1 MASRSADDEQ
11 PEFERRLLRA
21 FEGEVFG
28 EALFSELARTSS
40 VPAEGEALAVLAV
53 LEARMAS
60 ALARM
65 LQRFGLAAPDA
76 MAGRRR
82 GVEAARAFANRPW
95 SAFLAKFEEGT
106 QRALVGY
113 ERLRQA
119 APNADDPVLVAL
131 TDHELALRH
140 FAEQSLRGDSDALD
154 PVLAVIDRLVTFAPS
169 PPVNGP
175 GTTGSR

>member
-1 MASRSADDEQ
+1 VR
-11 PEFERRLLRA
+11 
-21 FEGEVFG
+21 
-28 EALFSELARTSS
+28 
-40 VPAEGEALAVLAV
+40 AEGEALAVLAA

-60 ALARM
+60 ALTRM
-65 LQRFGLAAPDA
+65 LQRSRLAAPDA
-76 MAGRRR
+76 MASRRR

-95 SAFLAKFEEGT
+95 SAFLAEFEQGT

-119 APNADDPVLVAL
+119 APDADDPVLVAL

-140 FAEQSLRGDSDALD
+140 PAEHSMKGDSDALD
-154 PVLAVIDRLVTFAPS
+154 PVLAVIDRLGAFAPT